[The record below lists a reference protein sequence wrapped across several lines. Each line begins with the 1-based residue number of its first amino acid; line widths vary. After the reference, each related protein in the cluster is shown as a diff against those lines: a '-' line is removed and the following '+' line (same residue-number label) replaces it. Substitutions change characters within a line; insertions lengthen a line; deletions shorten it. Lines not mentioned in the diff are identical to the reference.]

1 MPFRLTGVSRPTA
14 TACLAS
20 VASEEAMG
28 SLVKVICLNDA
39 ASAEDFRPLPS
50 SVVSSAL
57 AEASAAEVSFFE
69 LLA

>member
-1 MPFRLTGVSRPTA
+1 MPFRLTGWSSPTA

-50 SVVSSAL
+50 SVVSSAF
-57 AEASAAEVSFFE
+57 AAVCGG
-69 LLA
+69 